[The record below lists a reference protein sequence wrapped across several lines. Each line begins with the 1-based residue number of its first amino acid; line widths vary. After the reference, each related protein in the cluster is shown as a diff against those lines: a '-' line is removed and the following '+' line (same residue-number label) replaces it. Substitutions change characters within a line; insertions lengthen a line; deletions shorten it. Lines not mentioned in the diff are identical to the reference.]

1 MFKITEKKM
10 GKISKIKIKLLKKY
24 FLENPEISMAFLF
37 GSRVKGQVLFDSDV
51 DIAVYFKPGDRRLEW
66 EERGSYP
73 GVTEIWAETE
83 KILGENV
90 DILVLN
96 KAPCLI
102 AFDALRSGMPLV
114 IKDGLLYVRFFLF
127 ISSAAMDFKEFVE
140 DYWQI
145 EQRSTSLSEFDKTRL
160 IEIIK
165 FLTNEIDDWNVY
177 LKFDWDEYQNDRL
190 KRRSLEHWVEN
201 IVNATIDV
209 ARILLASGK
218 KPLPGTYREILR
230 SFMSLKNFD
239 KNVAEKL
246 GEFARL
252 RNIIIHEYL
261 DIRWEQMQHFLKTA
275 RPLFEHTIEY
285 VKKHFLL

>member
-1 MFKITEKKM
+1 MK
-10 GKISKIKIKLLKKY
+10 KISKSKLKSLKKY
-24 FLENPEISMAFLF
+24 FLENPKVSMAFLF
-37 GSRVKGQVLFDSDV
+37 GSQVKGQALFDSDV
-51 DIAVYFKPGDRRLEW
+51 DIAVYFKPEQRRLEW
-66 EERGSYP
+66 EERGEYP

-96 KAPCLI
+96 KAPSLI
-102 AFDALRSGMPLV
+102 AFDALRTGIPLV
-114 IKDGLLYVRFFLF
+114 IKDGLLYLRFLLF
-127 ISSAAMDFKEFVE
+127 ISSAAMDFKEFIE

-145 EQRSTSLSEFDKTRL
+145 EQRSTSLSDFDKTRL

-201 IVNATIDV
+201 IVNATIDI
-209 ARILLASGK
+209 ARILLASEK

-230 SFMSLKNFD
+230 SFMSLKCFD
-239 KNVAEKL
+239 KNIAEKL

-252 RNIIIHEYL
+252 RNIITHEYL
-261 DIRWEQMQHFLKTA
+261 DIRWEQMQNFVKTA
-275 RPLFEHTIEY
+275 RPLFEYTIEY
-285 VKKHFLL
+285 VKKNCYIRSSH